1 MNAPCQRCGGLVVT
15 EYGETHCI
23 PCGWYFHP
31 PDPPEALTMD
41 PARWQSVLCARCN
54 VVPAIYKREL
64 CPKCQDARHQRQ
76 GYGHQKQVSP

>member
-1 MNAPCQRCGGLVVT
+1 MRCPRCQGCFYTNCEQEQSCINCGFYL
-15 EYGETHCI
+15 
-23 PCGWYFHP
+23 FP
-31 PDPPEALTMD
+31 PDLPEALTMD

-76 GYGHQKQVSP
+76 GYGHQKVTKGF